1 MSQTKISI
9 LFGKVFKSFNKSH
22 EETIQVQQAIFLLLQ
37 IAACIDYSL
46 FFSPER
52 IDKMN
57 KDVTIDASKCLS
69 SIQRTL
75 VSTYMSTALWWCTLY
90 FINQFQGDKKAL
102 YNSFFFSFECQFVAW
117 AILFE
122 IQISWDIL
130 SIGLVSK
137 CSGFL

>member
-75 VSTYMSTALWWCTLY
+75 VSTYMSTGIMMMHTV
-90 FINQFQGDKKAL
+90 FHQP
-102 YNSFFFSFECQFVAW
+102 
-117 AILFE
+117 
-122 IQISWDIL
+122 IS
-130 SIGLVSK
+130 G
-137 CSGFL
+137 